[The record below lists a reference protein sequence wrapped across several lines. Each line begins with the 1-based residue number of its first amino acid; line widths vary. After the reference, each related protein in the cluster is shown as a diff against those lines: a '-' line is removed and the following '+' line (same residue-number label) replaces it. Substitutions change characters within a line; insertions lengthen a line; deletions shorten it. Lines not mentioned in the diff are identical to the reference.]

1 MCGQWQAYI
10 CSLCSVSQSFRDC
23 PCFDLM
29 VALNEQSVD
38 SPIIITRNSRMQ
50 TTNDATGDDSF
61 TIVFVIHLLGNLN
74 VSIYFCAIK

>member
-10 CSLCSVSQSFRDC
+10 CSLRSVSQSLRHC
-23 PCFDLM
+23 PCFGLM

-38 SPIIITRNSRMQ
+38 SPIIITRNTQMQ

-61 TIVFVIHLLGNLN
+61 TIVFVIHLLGNLS
-74 VSIYFCAIK
+74 VSTYFCAIK